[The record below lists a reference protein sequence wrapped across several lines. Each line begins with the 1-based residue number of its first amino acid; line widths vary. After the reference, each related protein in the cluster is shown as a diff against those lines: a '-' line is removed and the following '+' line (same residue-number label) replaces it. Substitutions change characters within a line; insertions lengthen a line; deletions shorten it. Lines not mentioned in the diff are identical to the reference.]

1 MSRLSRIQSG
11 LALIAAFGVM
21 GGAPALQAS
30 DAVSPQVHRDPSEG
44 RSRTAVAEDS
54 LAARQTAERLILTFL
69 KTWQAAWKASDTE
82 RFKTASFL
90 LSRGERAGYLH
101 CHPRSTTT
109 PTAARPD
116 SYPDLVRAQYRPIV
130 SARGLFAKCPT
141 WILGARSGET
151 DEADSIDVALTPR
164 VAVEIAATRRQ
175 LIADLVRLSE
185 TSPRDGWIIGQIV
198 RFRLDHHDYH
208 GTHEQLRN
216 CRAARWWCDALR
228 GYALHRQGR
237 AKQAD
242 SAFLAAVAVMPEATR
257 CEWHD
262 VSVLLNDDDRGPFRR
277 LTCAAR
283 DSLAARFFWL
293 ADPLLSDETN
303 ERRTEHYARHVRIAL
318 HRALAIDER
327 YYWPK
332 ERGGDAVAEMMLRYG
347 WPSMALWTGK
357 ADDAGHDNYVS
368 RGARPASPYSTAE
381 YAPGRLHAAPSLS
394 AILSPSASQPEDW
407 QLHSPAGA
415 WATGNGDGTFWWPH
429 EHMRERSRA
438 IVQLPAPGQM
448 AFLRR
453 IGGVR
458 VLAAMALGGTADRDL
473 QPLLD
478 HPLRMRSYGSSQKFG
493 TERLSDTTTGPRGRL
508 VLDGFLTT
516 PAELF
521 AVEAE
526 SSGPLSLGAAPLIAR
541 TRFGITPDPPL
552 DSLARATISVSQ
564 PVLFA
569 PRADRVL
576 PVDADDLLSAMLEST
591 TISVGGTV
599 GVFWESYG
607 LVAGDSL
614 RVSLNL
620 IPANAPGLLRR
631 LATAV
636 KLADPVSSVTVQ
648 WAEPALT
655 SNRDRGSG
663 NAATIRPRSVLL
675 DLSALRPGEYW
686 IEVVARVV
694 AGAGPHRTATARRM
708 MVIR

>member
-11 LALIAAFGVM
+11 LALIAAFCVM

-30 DAVSPQVHRDPSEG
+30 DAVSRQTHRDSSDN
-44 RSRTAVAEDS
+44 RSRTFVADDS
-54 LAARQTAERLILTFL
+54 TVARQTAERLILTFL
-69 KTWQAAWKASDTE
+69 KTWQAAWKASDAE
-82 RFKTASFL
+82 RFKTTSFL
-90 LSRGERAGYLH
+90 RSRGERAGYLH

-151 DEADSIDVALTPR
+151 DEADSIDVALIPR
-164 VAVEIAATRRQ
+164 LAVELAATRRQ
-175 LIADLVRLSE
+175 LIAELVRLSG
-185 TSPRDGWIIGQIV
+185 TSPRDGWISGQIV
-198 RFRLDHHDYH
+198 RFRLDQSDYL
-208 GTHEQLRN
+208 GAQEQLRD

-228 GYALHRQGR
+228 GYAWHRQER
-237 AKQAD
+237 KEHAD
-242 SAFLAAVAVMPEATR
+242 SAFLAAVAFMPEATR

-262 VSVLLNDDDRGPFRR
+262 MSVLLNDEDRGPLRR
-277 LTCAAR
+277 LDCAAR
-283 DSLAARFFWL
+283 DSVAARFFWL
-293 ADPLLSDETN
+293 ADPLFSDETN
-303 ERRTEHYARHVRIAL
+303 ERRTEHYARQVRIAL

-327 YYWPK
+327 YHWPK

-381 YAPGRLHAAPSLS
+381 YAPGRLHSAPSLS

-429 EHMRERSRA
+429 EHMRERSRT
-438 IVQLPAPGQM
+438 IVQLPAPGQL

-453 IGGVR
+453 HGGVR
-458 VLAAMALGGTADRDL
+458 VLAAIDLQGAADRDV
-473 QPLLD
+473 QRLLD
-478 HPLRMRSYGSSQKFG
+478 HPVRIRSFGSSQKFG
-493 TERLSDTTTGPRGRL
+493 TEILADTTIRRSGRL
-508 VLDGFLTT
+508 ALDGLLTT
-516 PAELF
+516 RAELF
-521 AVEAE
+521 AVEAGFSD
-526 SSGPLSLGAAPLIAR
+526 SSLPGTAPLHAR

-552 DSLARATISVSQ
+552 DSLAGGAIAVSQ

-576 PVDADDLLSAMLEST
+576 PVNADDMLPEMLATT
-591 TISVGGTV
+591 TIATGHTV

-631 LATAV
+631 MATAV
-636 KLADPVSSVTVQ
+636 KLADPLSTVTIQWTEPRRSSPSDGRL
-648 WAEPALT
+648 EK
-655 SNRDRGSG
+655 
-663 NAATIRPRSVLL
+663 AAGIRPLSVLL
-675 DLSALRPGEYW
+675 DVTTLRPGEYW
-686 IEVVARVV
+686 IEVVAH
-694 AGAGPHRTATARRM
+694 AGRQRTAAARRK
-708 MVIR
+708 VVVH

>member
-1 MSRLSRIQSG
+1 MLYLMNG
-11 LALIAAFGVM
+11 AA
-21 GGAPALQAS
+21 PLQATA
-30 DAVSPQVHRDPSEG
+30 AVSRQANRNPSDG
-44 RSRTAVAEDS
+44 RSRTTVADDS
-54 LAARQTAERLILTFL
+54 TAARQTAERLILSFM

-82 RFKTASFL
+82 RFKTPFFL

-101 CHPRSTTT
+101 CHPRSTTS

-116 SYPDLVRAQYRPIV
+116 SYPDLVREQYRPIV
-130 SARGLFAKCPT
+130 SARGSFAKCPT
-141 WILGARSGET
+141 WILGARSGEA

-164 VAVEIAATRRQ
+164 LAVEIAATRRQ
-175 LIADLVRLSE
+175 LIAELVRLSG

-198 RFRLDHHDYH
+198 RFRLDHRDYH
-208 GTHEQLRN
+208 GAHEQLRD
-216 CRAARWWCDALR
+216 CRAARWWCDAMR

-237 AKQAD
+237 MEPAD

-262 VSVLLNDDDRGPFRR
+262 ISVLLKDDDRGPFQR
-277 LTCAAR
+277 LPCAAR
-283 DSLAARFFWL
+283 DSVAARFFWL
-293 ADPLLSDETN
+293 ADPLFSDETN
-303 ERRTEHYARHVRIAL
+303 ERRTEHYARHVRNAL

-327 YYWPK
+327 YHWQK

-381 YAPGRLHAAPSLS
+381 YAPGRLHAAPALS

-429 EHMRERSRA
+429 EHMRERSRTL
-438 IVQLPAPGQM
+438 VQLPAPGQM

-458 VLAAMALGGTADRDL
+458 VLAAMDLGGTADRDL
-473 QPLLD
+473 QLLLN

-493 TERLSDTTTGPRGRL
+493 TEILTDTTISRSGRL
-508 VLDGFLTT
+508 ALDGFLTT
-516 PAELF
+516 RAELF
-521 AVEAE
+521 AVEAG
-526 SSGPLSLGAAPLIAR
+526 SSGPSPLGTAPLHAR

-552 DSLARATISVSQ
+552 DSLATGTIAVSQ

-569 PRADRVL
+569 PRADRAL
-576 PVDADDLLSAMLEST
+576 PVDADDLLSAMLTST

-648 WAEPALT
+648 WAEPSLT
-655 SNRDRGSG
+655 SNGDRGSG
-663 NAATIRPRSVLL
+663 NGVTIRPRSVLL

-686 IEVVARVV
+686 IEVVARIV
-694 AGAGPHRTATARRM
+694 AGAGPHRTATARRL